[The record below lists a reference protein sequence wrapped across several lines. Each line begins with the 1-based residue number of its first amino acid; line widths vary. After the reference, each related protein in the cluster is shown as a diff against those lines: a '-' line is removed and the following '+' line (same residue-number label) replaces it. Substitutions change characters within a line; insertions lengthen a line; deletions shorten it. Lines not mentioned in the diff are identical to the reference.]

1 MGVLSPTEVSRVISS
16 CANILIIDDDKAMGE
31 ALLTLLETVGY
42 KVSIAVDGGEG
53 LYKLTNGEQYD
64 LVLLDVMLPVLD
76 GWTVLSRMRAS
87 PATARIPIIM
97 LTAMT
102 EEHNEGDLLEAGAD
116 DYIPKPF
123 SFDKLMAHINALL
136 RRSALQSINP
146 LTGLPGNRQVER
158 FLQRCVK
165 EDDRFWA
172 AAYIDIDNFKA
183 YNDCYG
189 FLQGDEVLRVTADF
203 ITSAAYTWEQD
214 IFVGNIGGDDFLAGF
229 FKDAPRQDLKA
240 PREVET
246 LLETMAEQFDALTR
260 QFYTKEDL
268 ARGYLTAESRR
279 GGIERYPLMSLSIAV
294 VTNTHRLFNHP
305 LEISNTFASVKHRAK
320 SQPGSVVCFDQRRR

>member
-16 CANILIIDDDKAMGE
+16 CANILIIDDDKVLGG
-31 ALLTLLETVGY
+31 ALLTLLETLGY

-53 LYKLTNGEQYD
+53 LYKLTNGDPYD

-76 GWTVLSRMRAS
+76 GWTVLSRLRAA
-87 PATARIPIIM
+87 PLTARIPIIM

-102 EEHNEGDLLEAGAD
+102 EEHNEVELLEAGAD
-116 DYIPKPF
+116 DYISKPF

-136 RRSALQSINP
+136 RRAALQSINP

-165 EDDRFWA
+165 EDERFWA

-189 FLQGDEVLRVTADF
+189 FLQGDEVLKATADF
-203 ITSAAYTWEQD
+203 LTSVACTSEHD

-229 FKDAPRQDLKA
+229 FKDVPRQDLRA
-240 PREVET
+240 PREVEA
-246 LLETMAEQFDALTR
+246 LLESMAEQFDGLIR
-260 QFYTKEDL
+260 QFYTKQDF

>member
-1 MGVLSPTEVSRVISS
+1 MGVLSPTEVSRAISS
-16 CANILIIDDDKAMGE
+16 CASILIIDDDKMMGE
-31 ALLTLLETVGY
+31 ALQTLLESVGY

-53 LYKLTNGEQYD
+53 LYKLTNGDYYD

-76 GWTVLSRMRAS
+76 GWTVLSRMRAA

-102 EEHNEGDLLEAGAD
+102 EEHNEVELLAAGAD
-116 DYIPKPF
+116 DYISKPF

-158 FLQRCVK
+158 FLQRCAK
-165 EDDRFWA
+165 EYERFWA

-189 FLQGDEVLRVTADF
+189 FLQGDEVLKTTAEL
-203 ITSAAYTWEQD
+203 ITSIICECEHD
-214 IFVGNIGGDDFLAGF
+214 IFVGNIGGDDFLVGF
-229 FKDAPRQDLKA
+229 FKDAPRSDPSA
-240 PREVET
+240 PGEVGEV
-246 LLETMAEQFDALTR
+246 LETMAEEFDRLVR
-260 QFYTKEDL
+260 QFYAADDF
-268 ARGYLTAESRR
+268 ARGYLMAESRK
-279 GGIERYPLMSLSIAV
+279 GGIEHYPLMSLSVAV
-294 VTNTHRLFNHP
+294 VTNSHRLFGHP

-320 SQPGSVVCFDQRRR
+320 SQPGSAVCFDQRRR

>member
-1 MGVLSPTEVSRVISS
+1 MGVLSPTEVSRVIAS
-16 CANILIIDDDKAMGE
+16 CANILIIDDDKAMGD
-31 ALLTLLETVGY
+31 ALLTLLESEGY
-42 KVSIAVDGGEG
+42 HVAVALDGSEG
-53 LYKLTNGEQYD
+53 LHKLTGGEQYD
-64 LVLLDVMLPVLD
+64 LVLLDVMLPKLD
-76 GWTVLSRMRAS
+76 GWAVLSRMRAAPS
-87 PATARIPIIM
+87 TARIPIIM

-102 EEHNEGDLLEAGAD
+102 EEHNEVELLAAGAD

-165 EDDRFWA
+165 EDERFWA

-189 FLQGDEVLRVTADF
+189 FLQGDEVLKATASF
-203 ITSAAYTWEQD
+203 ITSVVRDCEHD

-229 FKDAPRQDLKA
+229 FKDAPRTDPDA
-240 PREVET
+240 PREVEAV
-246 LLETMAEQFDALTR
+246 LDAMARQFDRLIR
-260 QFYTKEDL
+260 QFYTKEDF
-268 ARGYLTAESRR
+268 ARGYLSAESRR
-279 GGIERYPLMSLSIAV
+279 GGIEHYPLMSLSIAV

-320 SQPGSVVCFDQRRR
+320 SQPGSAVCFDQRRR